1 MSQISILKHITK
13 ENSVIFET
21 LLDQLEEYSDNECII
36 GEEYSIENTIPE
48 IREHIRQLHIQ
59 PAVGQVWRLSK
70 KDILRTIIE
79 VDEHNNVGYLAFDG
93 ETYGDY
99 WLSEAQFR
107 EIIPEMELIHE
118 P

>member
-79 VDEHNNVGYLAFDG
+79 VDEDTVSFVSVHGNNF
-93 ETYGDY
+93 GDY
-99 WLSEAQFR
+99 TKTRGQFAE
-107 EIIPEMELIHE
+107 EIREMELIHE